1 MTTIYDCYFAETSD
15 YSGTKCDGC
24 GDLHKDCEKWDALVK
39 REEKERIEG
48 QEAERKRMLCG
59 KCDKCKVVGVKLNPV
74 WGHYWDLCDG
84 CFKTY
89 YSNSNSNSNSKKK
102 STKKN

>member
-1 MTTIYDCYFAETSD
+1 MTTIYDCYYAETSY
-15 YSGTKCDGC
+15 YSGSKCDGC
-24 GDLHKDCEKWDALVK
+24 GDLHKDCVKWDALGK
-39 REEKERIEG
+39 KQEKARIEE

-74 WGHYWDLCDG
+74 GGHIWDLCDG

-89 YSNSNSNSNSKKK
+89 YSKKK
-102 STKKN
+102 TTKKN